1 MFGKLLLNTLPT
13 VATFFSDSSGTRS
26 RNRERLKQ
34 NARNEAKYR
43 NDFNRDVVKWK
54 SDINTREIEVD
65 NKWQQALTKIAS
77 DDLKLWSGIKQ
88 SGIATQQAYA
98 AMMSVGASE
107 QSGRR
112 SATTTNRRQ
121 AVLKYAGKMNE
132 IASQLSLAK
141 DTAALN
147 RTSWA
152 EEFTRF
158 SQQSHIKDIEGRPMP
173 GTPPPSITLEN
184 EPDFLTGLVLPLAGK
199 FLKHKQEMAD
209 LQPKYT
215 DEEMRG
221 EHIIG
226 PEDPIDI
233 PDATP
238 GGDPFEPPTE
248 EIPDVWGSIAGGGKE
263 HLGDFFSKRSKN
275 IASMK
280 VGTKFQ
286 TPTLNQ
292 A

>member
-1 MFGKLLLNTLPT
+1 MFGNFLLNALPQ
-13 VATFFSDSSGTRS
+13 VAGFISEGSAVRG

-34 NARNEAKYR
+34 HARNEAKYR

-65 NKWQQALTKIAS
+65 QKWQQALTKIAS

-121 AVLKYAGKMNE
+121 AVLKYAGQMNE
-132 IASQLSLAK
+132 ISSKLSLAK

-147 RTSWA
+147 RSSWA

-158 SQQSHIKDIEGRPMP
+158 SQQTHIKDIEGRPMP

-184 EPDFLTGLVLPLAGK
+184 EPDFLTGLVLPLAGTY
-199 FLKHKQEMAD
+199 LKHKQEMAD

-215 DEEMRG
+215 DEQMRG
-221 EHIIG
+221 SWV
-226 PEDPIDI
+226 PKDPIDI

-238 GGDPFEPPTE
+238 GGDPFAPPTGD
-248 EIPDVWGSIAGGGKE
+248 IPDVWGSIAGGDNTQ
-263 HLGDFFSKRSKN
+263 LGDFFSKRSRN
-275 IASMK
+275 IASSN

-286 TPTLNQ
+286 TQSLNQ
-292 A
+292 W